1 MRLSVPAVSVR
12 NIGGTIYVTI
22 NESDNC
28 RVSRLKG
35 GSVEDIISIR
45 GSPCVLLR
53 GRGDE
58 FLVSVGN
65 SLYLIFGNESRPVL
79 RGGVGNWFWH
89 AAEGDGLVFVQEYG
103 ESPTGIYV
111 SEDLRSFRRV
121 VTNVDVDPTSRHF
134 HYIAFDEGRGLLIA
148 TLGDGNIVRV
158 AVSSDHGITWRS
170 VYRGPWQFVPVLVDG
185 GRWVFGFDSGIA
197 KGGVGIY
204 DVEDERWRFIFLR
217 LGGHPHAQFA
227 SLVRLGSYYVGGLG
241 SPTAIVVSEDLRYW
255 YPLYVDA
262 SIPGYNHF
270 VSVEVWG
277 DNIVATTGRELLI
290 FSPDDVREAFSRSL
304 SLLPTVLISI
314 GLGVWLIWLGGVC
327 GGSGN
332 ETEASRVF

>member
-1 MRLSVPAVSVR
+1 MKLSIPTVSAR
-12 NIGGTIYVTI
+12 NISGTIYVTI
-22 NESDNC
+22 NEGEKC
-28 RVSRLKG
+28 RVSRLRG
-35 GSVEDIISIR
+35 GDVEDVVSML
-45 GSPCVLLR
+45 GSPCVLLW
-53 GRGDE
+53 GCGDE

-65 SLYLIFGNESRPVL
+65 SLYLVFGNEAWLVL

-89 AAEGDGLVFVQEYG
+89 AVEGDGLVFVQEYG
-103 ESPTGIYV
+103 GSPTGIYV

-134 HYIAFDEGRGLLIA
+134 HYIAFDGGRGLLIA

-158 AVSSDHGITWRS
+158 AVSSDHGFTWRS

-197 KGGVGIY
+197 RGGVGIY

-290 FSPDDVREAFSRSL
+290 FSPDDVREAFSKGPILTPYGAYFDR
-304 SLLPTVLISI
+304 VRGVAYMVRR
-314 GLGVWLIWLGGVC
+314 GLRRFW
-327 GGSGN
+327 
-332 ETEASRVF
+332 E

>member
-1 MRLSVPAVSVR
+1 MRLRLNISVISAR

-22 NESDNC
+22 SEGGRC
-28 RVSRLKG
+28 RVSRLRG
-35 GSVEDIISIR
+35 GDVEDVVSML

-58 FLVSVGN
+58 FLVSAGN
-65 SLYLIFGNESRPVL
+65 SLYLIFGNEGRPVL

-89 AAEGDGLVFVQEYG
+89 AVEGDGLVFVQEYG
-103 ESPTGIYV
+103 GSPTGIYV

-134 HYIAFDEGRGLLIA
+134 HYIAFDGGRGLLIA
-148 TLGDGNIVRV
+148 TLGDGNIVRA
-158 AVSSDHGITWRS
+158 AVSSDHGFTWRPI
-170 VYRGPWQFVPVLVDG
+170 YKDPWQFVPVLVDG

-197 KGGVGIY
+197 RGGVGIY

-227 SLVRLGSYYVGGLG
+227 SLVRFSGYYVGGLG

-270 VSVEVWG
+270 VGVEVWG
-277 DNIVATTGRELLI
+277 DDIVATTGKELLV
-290 FSPDDVREAFSRSL
+290 FDPDDVREAFSKGPILTPYGAYFDR
-304 SLLPTVLISI
+304 VRGVAYMVRR
-314 GLGVWLIWLGGVC
+314 GLWRFW
-327 GGSGN
+327 
-332 ETEASRVF
+332 E

>member
-1 MRLSVPAVSVR
+1 MRLSVPAVSAR

-22 NESDNC
+22 NEGDSC
-28 RVSRLKG
+28 RVSRLRD

-45 GSPCVLLR
+45 GSPCVLLW
-53 GRGDE
+53 GRGGE

-65 SLYLIFGNESRPVL
+65 SLYLVSDGDAWVVL

-89 AAEGDGLVFVQEYG
+89 AVEGDGLVFVQEYG

-134 HYIAFDEGRGLLIA
+134 HYIAFDGGRGLLIA

-158 AVSSDHGITWRS
+158 AVSSDHGFTWRS

-197 KGGVGIY
+197 RGGVGIY

-255 YPLYVDA
+255 YPLYVDM

-277 DNIVATTGRELLI
+277 DNIVATTGKELLV
-290 FSPDDVREAFSRSL
+290 FNSDDVKEAFSGEPILAPYGAYFDR
-304 SLLPTVLISI
+304 VRGVAYMVRR
-314 GLGVWLIWLGGVC
+314 GLWRFW
-327 GGSGN
+327 
-332 ETEASRVF
+332 E

>member
-1 MRLSVPAVSVR
+1 LRLSIPAVSVR

-22 NESDNC
+22 NKGDRC

-35 GSVEDIISIR
+35 GDVEDVVSMQ
-45 GSPCVLLR
+45 GFPCVLLW

-58 FLVSVGN
+58 FLVSVGD
-65 SLYLIFGNESRPVL
+65 SLRLVSSNDAWLVL
-79 RGGVGNWFWH
+79 RVGVGNWFWH
-89 AAEGDGLVFVQEYG
+89 AVEGDGLVFVQEYG

-111 SEDLRSFRRV
+111 SEDFRSFRRV
-121 VTNVDVDPTSRHF
+121 VTNVNIDPTSRHF
-134 HYIAFDEGRGLLIA
+134 HHIAFDRDRGLLIA

-158 AVSSDHGITWRS
+158 AVSNDHGFTWRS
-170 VYRGPWQFVPVLVDG
+170 VYRGPWQFVPVLVDE

-197 KGGVGIY
+197 RGGVGVY
-204 DVEDERWRFIFLR
+204 DVNGKRWRVIFLR

-241 SPTAIVVSEDLRYW
+241 SPTAIVVSENLRYW
-255 YPLYVDA
+255 YPLYVDM

-277 DNIVATTGRELLI
+277 DNIVATTGKELLV
-290 FSPDDVREAFSRSL
+290 FNSDDVKEAFSGEPILAPYGAYFDR
-304 SLLPTVLISI
+304 VRGVAYMVRR
-314 GLGVWLIWLGGVC
+314 GLWRFW
-327 GGSGN
+327 
-332 ETEASRVF
+332 A